1 MCLSSAAIIFGVP
14 RLTFSQV
21 EVTEK
26 TFNKFVVPATAFNAT
41 LSDNDFL
48 ATWDA
53 VPDRF
58 PGLMDE
64 TSGWKRCLPIDVARC
79 GIGEGPMQTLLAIA
93 EGETPC
99 NSAVLHMMLTEVVH
113 IANTLLGLPT
123 VITYGTLLGA
133 QRDQSI
139 IPYTQDADA
148 CIVANDY
155 RQLAEALWYRGY
167 VLFPRFNMA
176 SVCVGLHHPLAKK
189 LFSPL
194 GRVDGHYLGRSPYVD
209 IYTWSYDQTGGPSS
223 DVVFDGRIHMR
234 HDDVFPLAYL
244 NVFNTSFPAPRN
256 AIAFLEKEYGSG
268 WSIPDH

>member
-1 MCLSSAAIIFGVP
+1 MRHAIILGTRLVTMRWARQERLFDRPGSGAGLLPLAISEGLRLHRITFGIPRWPPTEILSRSMSILPRWLPLLAAMCLSSAAIIFGVP

-133 QRDQSI
+133 QRNQSI
-139 IPYTQDADA
+139 IPYTQDAGQRPSNVVTSA
-148 CIVANDY
+148 
-155 RQLAEALWYRGY
+155 
-167 VLFPRFNMA
+167 
-176 SVCVGLHHPLAKK
+176 
-189 LFSPL
+189 
-194 GRVDGHYLGRSPYVD
+194 
-209 IYTWSYDQTGGPSS
+209 YT
-223 DVVFDGRIHMR
+223 
-234 HDDVFPLAYL
+234 L
-244 NVFNTSFPAPRN
+244 NHR
-256 AIAFLEKEYGSG
+256 
-268 WSIPDH
+268 